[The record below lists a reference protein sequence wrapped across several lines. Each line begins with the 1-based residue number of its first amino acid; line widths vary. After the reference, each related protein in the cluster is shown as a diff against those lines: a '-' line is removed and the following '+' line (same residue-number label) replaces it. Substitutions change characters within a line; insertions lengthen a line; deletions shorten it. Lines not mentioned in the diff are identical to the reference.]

1 MTPTALSG
9 AHPDDGALLRLL
21 DGEAADAQ
29 GHVASCAACR
39 ERLGTLRRRASR
51 LNATLARADF
61 PVSASTPPFASAD
74 SGTRIDAD
82 RPIPIDDLLAPLA
95 FDDDEADASADV
107 DPAHPSA
114 RGSASSESKPAD
126 AVSIDAKSSV
136 DAKSS
141 GAKVIPMRRAAR
153 RASTNRPWLRAAAI
167 VLLVLGVGVLATPA
181 RAWVAALVAE
191 LFGGGDEPAPVEA
204 PAPTTTAEPAPE
216 TQAASRVEFVPAGST
231 FSIDVANAQ
240 AAGGLTLQRAAG
252 ETAVAEI
259 VGAGS
264 ADFLVLPSG
273 LRIQNA
279 AGAGAE
285 YRVSVPASVRRV
297 TVRVAGHETATVD
310 VREMG
315 PEGRRI
321 GL

>member
-21 DGEAADAQ
+21 DGEAADAER
-29 GHVASCAACR
+29 HVASCAACR

-51 LNATLARADF
+51 LGATLGRADF
-61 PVSASTPPFASAD
+61 PVPASLPPLASAD
-74 SGTRIDAD
+74 SGTRIGSD
-82 RPIPIDDLLAPLA
+82 RPIPLDELLAPLA
-95 FDDDEADASADV
+95 FDDDEVDASNDADASNAPARASKPVDAD
-107 DPAHPSA
+107 
-114 RGSASSESKPAD
+114 SSESKSAD
-126 AVSIDAKSSV
+126 AVSV
-136 DAKSS
+136 DATSS
-141 GAKVIPMRRAAR
+141 AKVIPMRRTAR
-153 RASTNRPWLRAAAI
+153 RAEAGRPWLRAAAI

-191 LFGGGDEPAPVEA
+191 LFGGGDPAPVETPA
-204 PAPTTTAEPAPE
+204 PAPAVESAPE

-279 AGAGAE
+279 AGASAE
-285 YRVSVPASVRRV
+285 YRVSVPAGVRRV
-297 TVRVAGHETATVD
+297 PVRVGGREMATVD
-310 VREMG
+310 VREIG